1 MFFLITFSVYW
12 ISNRFLGIRVRNA
25 VLLLASY
32 VFYGYWDWRFLV
44 LIVFSSVVDFS
55 IGKALMKSSEGTV
68 RKRWMLTSVI
78 LNLGLLGVFKYAN
91 FFAGGFQ
98 QLLESIG
105 LTVSYTT
112 LNIVLPVGISFYTFQ
127 TMSYVIDVYR
137 REVEAETDPL
147 NFLTFVAFFPQ
158 LVAGPI
164 ERAAHMLPQFRKAL
178 TLRPEHIRM
187 GITFIAWGL
196 FKKVVLADNFA
207 ILADQFFAESST
219 YQSIDVVLGVLCFS
233 MQIYGDFSGYSDMA
247 LGLARLLGLEI
258 TLNFRTPYR
267 SRSFREFWRRWHI
280 TLSTWFRDYVY
291 IPLGGNRGKV
301 YRNLMIT
308 FVLSGLWHGAQIT
321 FVIWGFL
328 HGLMLILERRLSVVK
343 RIIPPVLVIILI
355 HLFWLPFRAESS
367 GHLLS
372 LVQGL
377 NTFSGEWKM
386 WTIIEDYGLI
396 HLTLLA
402 WCVLIFRYFER
413 RIDRND
419 ITSVLQSWGMRLMWM
434 AYLVLSFVLLGVY
447 DAEPNFIYFQF

>member
-1 MFFLITFSVYW
+1 MIFNTGIFLMFFLITFSVYW

-137 REVEAETDPL
+137 REVDAETDPL

-164 ERAAHMLPQFRKAL
+164 ERSAHMLPQFRKAL

-187 GITFIAWGL
+187 GFTFIAWGL
-196 FKKVVLADNFA
+196 FKKVVLAD
-207 ILADQFFAESST
+207 
-219 YQSIDVVLGVLCFS
+219 
-233 MQIYGDFSGYSDMA
+233 
-247 LGLARLLGLEI
+247 
-258 TLNFRTPYR
+258 
-267 SRSFREFWRRWHI
+267 
-280 TLSTWFRDYVY
+280 
-291 IPLGGNRGKV
+291 
-301 YRNLMIT
+301 
-308 FVLSGLWHGAQIT
+308 
-321 FVIWGFL
+321 
-328 HGLMLILERRLSVVK
+328 
-343 RIIPPVLVIILI
+343 
-355 HLFWLPFRAESS
+355 
-367 GHLLS
+367 
-372 LVQGL
+372 
-377 NTFSGEWKM
+377 
-386 WTIIEDYGLI
+386 
-396 HLTLLA
+396 
-402 WCVLIFRYFER
+402 
-413 RIDRND
+413 
-419 ITSVLQSWGMRLMWM
+419 
-434 AYLVLSFVLLGVY
+434 
-447 DAEPNFIYFQF
+447 